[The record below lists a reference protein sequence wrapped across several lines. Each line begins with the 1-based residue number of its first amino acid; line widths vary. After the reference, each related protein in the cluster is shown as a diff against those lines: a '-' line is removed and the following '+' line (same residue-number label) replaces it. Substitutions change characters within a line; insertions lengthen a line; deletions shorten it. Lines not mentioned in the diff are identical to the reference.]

1 MSTLLIASVIL
12 DHVPNEKETRSDLME
27 REARIC
33 REKDA
38 MWWKGIGI
46 TMAKAV
52 AVIKERS
59 REGEEFAE

>member
-46 TMAKAV
+46 TMEIGRAHV
-52 AVIKERS
+52 
-59 REGEEFAE
+59 